1 MGMGKALY
9 EAFPSARAVFDE
21 ADDAL
26 SQHLARLIFE
36 GPDETLK
43 LTANTQPAIMT
54 TSVAALRALENEL
67 DVKLSP
73 AFGAGHS
80 LGEYTALVASGVLAF
95 RDAVDLVNKRGRWMQ
110 ESAPEGVGAMAA
122 IMGMEPADI
131 VAVCREVAP
140 NEECQAANFN
150 SPGQVVISG
159 VAEYVDR
166 AVAAAAASSIGG
178 RHTNR
183 RSCPLMPE
191 PLSSISISCHERT
204 ARTERPVSVS
214 HPPGGA
220 ATRTCHTQFASCC
233 APSALPGKL
242 PAARKTNAA
251 PSAKTFVSESP
262 LIAEKNRRKGLVV
275 EKRLVIEKNEKKL
288 ITLKNLACPCIET
301 TAPLESVALRFA
313 PPHYKHKR
321 L

>member
-1 MGMGKALY
+1 MKYALCFPGQGAQEVGMGKALY

-73 AFGAGHS
+73 ACGAGHS

-122 IMGMEPADI
+122 VMGLEPADI

-159 VAEYVDR
+159 IAEYVDR
-166 AVAAAAASSIGG
+166 AVAAAKTRGARKAVMLNVSAPFHSTLMKPAAERLAKVLDTIVIKDAKVPVAANVDGQLETAADVIKASLVRQAAS
-178 RHTNR
+178 
-183 RSCPLMPE
+183 
-191 PLSSISISCHERT
+191 
-204 ARTERPVSVS
+204 PVLWIACVRQIQAF
-214 HPPGGA
+214 GA
-220 ATRTCHTQFASCC
+220 ENIVEVG
-233 APSALPGKL
+233 PGKTL
-242 PAARKTNAA
+242 TGFNRKIDKAIHCENVEDI
-251 PSAKTFVSESP
+251 PSLKKT
-262 LIAEKNRRKGLVV
+262 
-275 EKRLVIEKNEKKL
+275 
-288 ITLKNLACPCIET
+288 
-301 TAPLESVALRFA
+301 LEFFQGGN
-313 PPHYKHKR
+313 
-321 L
+321 

>member
-1 MGMGKALY
+1 MKYALCFPGQGAQEVGMGKALY
-9 EAFPSARAVFDE
+9 EAFPSAKAVFDE

-26 SQHLARLIFE
+26 SMHLTELIFE

-54 TSVAALRALENEL
+54 TSVAALRVLEGEMGVTL
-67 DVKLSP
+67 AP
-73 AFGAGHS
+73 ACGAGHS

-122 IMGMEPADI
+122 VMGLEPDDI

-166 AVAAAAASSIGG
+166 AVAAAKARGARKAVMLNVSAPFHSRLMMPAAEKLKAQFETYSWSDPRWPIVA
-178 RHTNR
+178 NV
-183 RSCPLMPE
+183 S
-191 PLSSISISCHERT
+191 
-204 ARTERPVSVS
+204 ARPVSAASDIKAALYAQTFSPVLWS
-214 HPPGGA
+214 DSVTYMADDGVDTFLELGPGEVLSGLNK
-220 ATRTCHTQFASCC
+220 R
-233 APSALPGKL
+233 
-242 PAARKTNAA
+242 
-251 PSAKTFVSESP
+251 
-262 LIAEKNRRKGLVV
+262 IRKGLTQMAAGTP
-275 EKRLVIEKNEKKL
+275 E
-288 ITLKNLACPCIET
+288 A
-301 TAPLESVALRFA
+301 LEAMAAVLGASR
-313 PPHYKHKR
+313 
-321 L
+321 

>member
-1 MGMGKALY
+1 MKYALCFPGQGAQEVGMGKALY
-9 EAFPSARAVFDE
+9 EAFPSARAAFDE

-43 LTANTQPAIMT
+43 FTANTQPAIMT

-73 AFGAGHS
+73 ACGAGHS

-110 ESAPEGVGAMAA
+110 EAAPEGVGAMAA
-122 IMGMEPADI
+122 VMGLEPADI

-159 VAEYVDR
+159 IAEYVDR
-166 AVAAAAASSIGG
+166 AVAAAKARGARKAVMLNVSAPFHS
-178 RHTNR
+178 R
-183 RSCPLMPE
+183 LMM
-191 PLSSISISCHERT
+191 
-204 ARTERPVSVS
+204 
-214 HPPGGA
+214 
-220 ATRTCHTQFASCC
+220 
-233 APSALPGKL
+233 
-242 PAARKTNAA
+242 PAAEKLKAQFETYAWSDPRWPIVTVADIKAA
-251 PSAKTFVSESP
+251 LYAQTFSP
-262 LIAEKNRRKGLVV
+262 VLWSDSVAFMADDGVDTFLELGPGEVLCGLNKRIRKGL
-275 EKRLVIEKNEKKL
+275 
-288 ITLKNLACPCIET
+288 TLMAAGTPET
-301 TAPLESVALRFA
+301 LEAMAVALRSA
-313 PPHYKHKR
+313 
-321 L
+321 

>member
-73 AFGAGHS
+73 ACGAGHS

-110 ESAPEGVGAMAA
+110 ESAPEDVGAMAA
-122 IMGMEPADI
+122 VMGLEPADI

-159 VAEYVDR
+159 
-166 AVAAAAASSIGG
+166 
-178 RHTNR
+178 
-183 RSCPLMPE
+183 
-191 PLSSISISCHERT
+191 
-204 ARTERPVSVS
+204 
-214 HPPGGA
+214 
-220 ATRTCHTQFASCC
+220 
-233 APSALPGKL
+233 
-242 PAARKTNAA
+242 
-251 PSAKTFVSESP
+251 
-262 LIAEKNRRKGLVV
+262 IAEKFVDRKSVV
-275 EKRLVIEKNEKKL
+275 
-288 ITLKNLACPCIET
+288 
-301 TAPLESVALRFA
+301 
-313 PPHYKHKR
+313 
-321 L
+321 